1 MKKTAK
7 PAAKPRKTQRPP
19 EDEAPDPT
27 PKRSR
32 PLPKTP
38 IQVSEEDNVGQS
50 PMPETEKKEGNPLEN
65 LPNVPKKEIPVVK
78 LGQDDTKFSTSRHD
92 TDISFQDI
100 LEEAAE
106 VPSGTADSKSSI
118 NLVSGDEVDLSAR

>member
-1 MKKTAK
+1 M
-7 PAAKPRKTQRPP
+7 
-19 EDEAPDPT
+19 
-27 PKRSR
+27 
-32 PLPKTP
+32 
-38 IQVSEEDNVGQS
+38 GQS

-106 VPSGTADSKSSI
+106 VPSGTADSKSSTRAESPRISASSRQLSKIEI
-118 NLVSGDEVDLSAR
+118 N